1 MLGTKEDFELIRQ
14 QINIEAVANH
24 LMKKQGKNYIFPSE
38 KSASVRIYPETQSFY
53 DFGRCTGGDVI
64 RLWSHVRDVD
74 SWTALCQIREIFGLN
89 TPDRKNSRDL
99 IRQQEQARQ
108 KQQQAEKAEKRR
120 WRLQVEALQGEFIPV
135 DMQMGQRN
143 AMRACLSPL
152 IGIGEQYGVTSLIV
166 VHTNKK
172 QGVFGRNRIADSAD
186 VWDIAR
192 SVMIVGSVPGSNER
206 YLSQEKSNYGPLSQ
220 TVLFNIGEK
229 GAEFTGF
236 SDKHDADY
244 VGMRDYERRQAPQ
257 RADAEQFIIDFLNN
271 GKKTTAELD
280 ESAEAAG
287 ISKNTLSRAKTELRK
302 KKILGSKAE
311 GFGNSKVFYSYLLS
325 TSH

>member
-1 MLGTKEDFELIRQ
+1 M
-14 QINIEAVANH
+14 N
-24 LMKKQGKNYIFPSE
+24 KKQKDG
-38 KSASVRIYPETQSFY
+38 
-53 DFGRCTGGDVI
+53 
-64 RLWSHVRDVD
+64 
-74 SWTALCQIREIFGLN
+74 
-89 TPDRKNSRDL
+89 
-99 IRQQEQARQ
+99 
-108 KQQQAEKAEKRR
+108 
-120 WRLQVEALQGEFIPV
+120 
-135 DMQMGQRN
+135 
-143 AMRACLSPL
+143 SPL

-220 TVLFNIGEK
+220 TVLFNIGEN

-257 RADAEQFIIDFLNN
+257 RADLRVR
-271 GKKTTAELD
+271 TALRPNMQKLIQ
-280 ESAEAAG
+280 SA
-287 ISKNTLSRAKTELRK
+287 
-302 KKILGSKAE
+302 
-311 GFGNSKVFYSYLLS
+311 
-325 TSH
+325 

>member
-120 WRLQVEALQGEFIPV
+120 WRLQVEALQPTMF
-135 DMQMGQRN
+135 
-143 AMRACLSPL
+143 
-152 IGIGEQYGVTSLIV
+152 
-166 VHTNKK
+166 
-172 QGVFGRNRIADSAD
+172 
-186 VWDIAR
+186 
-192 SVMIVGSVPGSNER
+192 VGCG
-206 YLSQEKSNYGPLSQ
+206 
-220 TVLFNIGEK
+220 T
-229 GAEFTGF
+229 
-236 SDKHDADY
+236 
-244 VGMRDYERRQAPQ
+244 
-257 RADAEQFIIDFLNN
+257 RADQGDFEC
-271 GKKTTAELD
+271 K
-280 ESAEAAG
+280 
-287 ISKNTLSRAKTELRK
+287 IKNRVPVSLPCVPDRD
-302 KKILGSKAE
+302 
-311 GFGNSKVFYSYLLS
+311 GNSANRKVIVLSFIASLL
-325 TSH
+325 